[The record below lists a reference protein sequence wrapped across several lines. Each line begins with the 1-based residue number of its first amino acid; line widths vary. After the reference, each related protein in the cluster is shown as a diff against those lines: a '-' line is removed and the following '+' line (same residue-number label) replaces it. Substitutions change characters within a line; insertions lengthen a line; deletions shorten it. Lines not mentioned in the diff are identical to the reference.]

1 MRLVRW
7 LLDHRGS
14 PRALHLAGTTR
25 LEKKTPGSAI
35 DEGSL
40 RGFMIESITLQE
52 GSTMKTSMIF
62 SVVNLKELETF
73 A

>member
-1 MRLVRW
+1 
-7 LLDHRGS
+7 
-14 PRALHLAGTTR
+14 
-25 LEKKTPGSAI
+25 
-35 DEGSL
+35 
-40 RGFMIESITLQE
+40 MIESITLQE